1 MKFTLLS
8 NSNTFIHLQVNTPTF
23 HDSFILQ
30 LQEQLHSDKNKNKIA
45 EGQMDLWIRRMTQ
58 AG

>member
-8 NSNTFIHLQVNTPTF
+8 NSNTFIHLQVNTQTF

-30 LQEQLHSDKNKNKIA
+30 LQEQLHSDKNPI
-45 EGQMDLWIRRMTQ
+45 
-58 AG
+58 